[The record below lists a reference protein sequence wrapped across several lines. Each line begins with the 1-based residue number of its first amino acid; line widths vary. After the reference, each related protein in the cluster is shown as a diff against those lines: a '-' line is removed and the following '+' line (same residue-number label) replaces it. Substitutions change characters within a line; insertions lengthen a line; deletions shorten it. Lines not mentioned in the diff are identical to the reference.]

1 MMMTQKY
8 TRVST
13 VLFLLLVIFL
23 GPCFGQEQQV
33 WKIATFNVRY
43 DNHGDREKGNGWDK
57 RLPVILSLIKFHGFD
72 VFGAQEVL
80 KGQYA
85 DLNQGLEGYAS
96 VGIGRDDGVDKGEFA
111 PIFYKKDKFKL
122 INSGTFW
129 LSETPDVPSK
139 GWDASLPRICTW
151 AQLLEIA
158 TGRKSWFFNLHMD
171 HVGIVAREESARLVL
186 HKMKAMVGNDLAFL
200 TGDFNVDQNNTI
212 YRILADSKFVR
223 DSYEHAKESYALNG
237 TFNAF
242 DSNLLTESRIDHIFV
257 TSAVSVNKYGV
268 LTDTYRSPTTQT
280 EEIKKGDFPK
290 ELSFRQYETRMPS
303 DHFPVVVEVVLE

>member
-1 MMMTQKY
+1 MTRRY
-8 TRVST
+8 NSRSVL
-13 VLFLLLVIFL
+13 LFLLTVMLLVPFL
-23 GPCFGQEQQV
+23 SQAQNT
-33 WKIATFNVRY
+33 WKVATFNVRY
-43 DNHGDREKGNGWDK
+43 DNKGDKEKGNGWDK
-57 RLPVILSLIKFHGFD
+57 RLPVILSLIKFHEFD

-85 DLNQGLEGYAS
+85 DLNQGLDEYAS

-111 PIFYKKDKFKL
+111 PVFYKKDKFKL

-171 HVGIVAREESARLVL
+171 HVGIVAREESARLVIK
-186 HKMKAMVGNDLAFL
+186 KMKEMVGGDPAFL

-212 YRILADSKFVR
+212 YRILADSKFVK
-223 DSYEHAKESYALNG
+223 DSYEHTKERYALNG

-242 DSNLLTESRIDHIFV
+242 DSNLMTDSRIDHIFV
-257 TSAVSVNKYGV
+257 TSGVSVNKYGV
-268 LTDTYRSPTTQT
+268 LTDSYRSPTPQT